1 MADSAKEALHDA
13 YFDGIPVDDG
23 PNYAKGL
30 KALAEYID
38 RELRMVEND
47 HQDQETFLQELE
59 QRLDQMQKRVA
70 QLRHIVNNRDYQSL
84 KARVDR
90 DYDGTATAIR
100 DLESRVDEV
109 EQDLTEHEEKIGK
122 REREIGGLDTRIGRI
137 EDRLE
142 GLEDAVYADA
152 DNSPVQKALSVAH
165 RAEQKADDTDALLGE
180 LLGEGVLRAESV
192 TTGTPSGDTTSE
204 QAAKEGRW
212 DDVELALDHVAA
224 LVQKAFDGVELEA
237 VLSVR
242 DRAPGLAFS
251 LEDEPVQYVAFSDL
265 EVKMRELVRADDLT
279 TALRDTY
286 LGELREDEAKAPDG
300 ETPDDETPDEEDPT
314 EGVSSTGDLTPGQQ
328 TGALKSAIS
337 RAFEDG
343 ELHDCVGYPDF
354 GHVRFS
360 LRTHRYRVMY
370 LEGGGLFVEEV
381 DDGMFAR
388 NERAALVEDALELAL
403 S

>member
-1 MADSAKEALHDA
+1 MADSAKEALHDE
-13 YFDGIPVDDG
+13 YFDGIPAPG
-23 PNYAKGL
+23 PNEDLPDYSYGL

-38 RELRMVEND
+38 EELDTETD
-47 HQDQETFLQELE
+47 HAAVSGLIGRHEEKTQEKIQDL
-59 QRLDQMQKRVA
+59 LDQLDACVQ
-70 QLRHIVNNRDYQSL
+70 
-84 KARVDR
+84 
-90 DYDGTATAIR
+90 G
-100 DLESRVDEV
+100 
-109 EQDLTEHEEKIGK
+109 LTEHEEKIGK

-152 DNSPVQKALSVAH
+152 DNSPAEKALSVAR

-192 TTGTPSGDTTSE
+192 TTGTFTDGTASE

-212 DDVELALDHVAA
+212 DDVELGLNHVAA
-224 LVQKAFDGVELEA
+224 LVQKAFGGAELES
-237 VLSVR
+237 VLSVEG
-242 DRAPGLAFS
+242 RAFGLAFL
-251 LEDEPVQYVAFSDL
+251 LEEGGDQYVAFPTL
-265 EVKMRELVRADDLT
+265 EVWERGRLPMDDLT

-300 ETPDDETPDEEDPT
+300 ETLDDEAPDEENPT
-314 EGVSSTGDLTPGQQ
+314 EGASSTGDLTPGEQA
-328 TGALKSAIS
+328 GALKSAINQVF
-337 RAFEDG
+337 AEK
-343 ELHDCVGYPDF
+343 ELHDCVGYPSF

-360 LRTHRYRVMY
+360 LRNHRYRVMY
-370 LEGGGLFVEEV
+370 LGGGGLFVEEV
-381 DDGMFAR
+381 DDGMLAR

>member
-38 RELRMVEND
+38 QAV
-47 HQDQETFLQELE
+47 TP
-59 QRLDQMQKRVA
+59 RLDQTQHRVEEA
-70 QLRHIVNNRDYQSL
+70 EEDLKNMGGSL
-84 KARVDR
+84 VDKARGLEEVRQDIE
-90 DYDGTATAIR
+90 DLYDQLDACVQG
-100 DLESRVDEV
+100 
-109 EQDLTEHEEKIGK
+109 LTEHEEKIGK

-142 GLEDAVYADA
+142 GLEDAVYADEA
-152 DNSPVQKALSVAH
+152 GSTAQKALRMAR

-192 TTGTPSGDTTSE
+192 TTGTFTDGTASE

-212 DDVELALDHVAA
+212 DDVELGLNHVAA
-224 LVQKAFDGVELEA
+224 LVQKAFGGAELES
-237 VLSVR
+237 VLSAEG
-242 DRAPGLAFS
+242 RAFGLAFL
-251 LEDEPVQYVAFSDL
+251 LEEGGDQYVAFPTL
-265 EVKMRELVRADDLT
+265 EVRGRGRLTMEYLT
-279 TALRDTY
+279 TVLRDTY
-286 LGELREDEAKAPDG
+286 LGELREDEAKAPGG

-314 EGVSSTGDLTPGQQ
+314 GGASSTGDLTPGQQ
-328 TGALKSAIS
+328 AGALKGAIN
-337 RAFEDG
+337 RAFEEVD
-343 ELHDCVGYPDF
+343 LHGCVAFPDL

-360 LRTHRYRVMY
+360 VRSHRYRAKFIEADRV
-370 LEGGGLFVEEV
+370 FVEEV
-381 DDGMFAR
+381 ADGMLKR
-388 NERAALVEDALELAL
+388 NERAALVQDALELAL